1 MSLTPTP
8 PPQHKAGDS
17 FSRSLEI
24 PADFANG
31 YFTGWTVKS
40 QVRTPAGLLV
50 ADVVCDWLDPATTR
64 HLLLTVA
71 NTAAWKP
78 GTVEMDVQFT
88 RTADAFVMSTTTASF
103 MVTKD
108 VTA

>member
-8 PPQHKAGDS
+8 PPQHKVGDS
-17 FSRSLEI
+17 FTRSLEI
-24 PADFANG
+24 PGEFADG
-31 YFTGWTVKS
+31 YFADWTVKS
-40 QVRTPAGLLV
+40 QVRTLAGLLV
-50 ADVVCDWLDPATTR
+50 ADVVCGWLDPATTR

-71 NTAAWKP
+71 NTTAWKP

-88 RTADAFVMSTTTASF
+88 RTSDGYVMSTTTASLT
-103 MVTKD
+103 VTKD